1 MAAFAPRSTR
11 TPTEWALE
19 SHQKVLQARAH
30 AERSRVRLDGVS
42 RKEAQASESWRT
54 KGVEVGQAFAAKLVD
69 TQALV
74 DKLKDTIRQVDQH
87 MVHLRKV
94 DAELEGA
101 VLQRTEKISIT
112 EACMRKRTERP
123 IREKVRDAVETLLE
137 DEYALLDRALQ
148 DLTNARQ
155 LVQEKLRTFG
165 QLRSQL
171 LLDLRDKQQALT
183 VDSRIANEYHVGTA
197 PHRPPSGSGMYQR
210 PSSALA

>member
-1 MAAFAPRSTR
+1 
-11 TPTEWALE
+11 
-19 SHQKVLQARAH
+19 
-30 AERSRVRLDGVS
+30 
-42 RKEAQASESWRT
+42 
-54 KGVEVGQAFAAKLVD
+54 
-69 TQALV
+69 
-74 DKLKDTIRQVDQH
+74 
-87 MVHLRKV
+87 
-94 DAELEGA
+94 
-101 VLQRTEKISIT
+101 
-112 EACMRKRTERP
+112 MRKRTERP

-148 DLTNARQ
+148 DLTSARQ